1 MRKSSRKKGK
11 EAEDIAAN
19 YLVSRGF
26 EIVERNFTI
35 RGGEIDIIAR
45 DGDTLVFVE
54 VKSSR
59 TPLFD
64 PIEQMTRRKISFLK
78 RAAEIYL
85 FKKGLLDRINCRF
98 DVITVK
104 FRPDGETE
112 IRHFKNAFDY

>member
-11 EAEDIAAN
+11 EAEDIAAK
-19 YLVSRGF
+19 YLLSRGF

-45 DGDTLVFVE
+45 EGDTLVFVE

-59 TPLFD
+59 IPLFD
-64 PIEQMTRRKISFLK
+64 PIEQMTCRKISFLK

-85 FKKGLLDRINCRF
+85 FRKGWLDRVNCRF

-104 FRPDGETE
+104 FKPDGEVE
-112 IRHFKNAFDY
+112 VKHLKNAFDY